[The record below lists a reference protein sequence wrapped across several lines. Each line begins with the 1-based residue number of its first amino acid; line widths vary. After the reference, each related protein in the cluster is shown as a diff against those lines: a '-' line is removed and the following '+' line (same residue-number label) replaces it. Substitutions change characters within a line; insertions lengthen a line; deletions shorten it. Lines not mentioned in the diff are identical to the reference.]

1 MLWEKILSF
10 NLWGNSGENYLK
22 SIGLFVFLILVFF
35 LTQKIITAKIKKVT
49 EKTKNDVDDFVLGV
63 VQDVKPPFY
72 IFISLYIAIQ
82 PLNLDPTFNKVI
94 YGTFLL
100 VIVVQLILTA
110 QRAIDYVM
118 RKKIITGDGDENRES
133 MISTLGQ
140 IAKWLLWTVGALLVL
155 SNLGIDVTS
164 LVAGLGIG
172 GIAVALAAQN
182 ILGDVFASF
191 SIYVDKPFEVG
202 DFIKIN
208 KDMGTVLKI
217 GIKTTRIK
225 TLKGN
230 EMSIPNKKLTDAEL
244 HNFTRMEERR
254 KIFNIGVA
262 YETPKEKLEKIKPI
276 MIEIFKSLGDKVKLE
291 RVHFKGFGDSSLNF
305 EISFSSQETSF
316 KEFMDILENLNFK
329 IFERF
334 NAEEID
340 FAYPTQTIHLEKGN
354 NS

>member
-1 MLWEKILSF
+1 
-10 NLWGNSGENYLK
+10 
-22 SIGLFVFLILVFF
+22 
-35 LTQKIITAKIKKVT
+35 
-49 EKTKNDVDDFVLGV
+49 
-63 VQDVKPPFY
+63 
-72 IFISLYIAIQ
+72 
-82 PLNLDPTFNKVI
+82 
-94 YGTFLL
+94 
-100 VIVVQLILTA
+100 
-110 QRAIDYVM
+110 
-118 RKKIITGDGDENRES
+118 
-133 MISTLGQ
+133 
-140 IAKWLLWTVGALLVL
+140 
-155 SNLGIDVTS
+155 
-164 LVAGLGIG
+164 
-172 GIAVALAAQN
+172 
-182 ILGDVFASF
+182 
-191 SIYVDKPFEVG
+191 
-202 DFIKIN
+202 
-208 KDMGTVLKI
+208 MGTVLKI